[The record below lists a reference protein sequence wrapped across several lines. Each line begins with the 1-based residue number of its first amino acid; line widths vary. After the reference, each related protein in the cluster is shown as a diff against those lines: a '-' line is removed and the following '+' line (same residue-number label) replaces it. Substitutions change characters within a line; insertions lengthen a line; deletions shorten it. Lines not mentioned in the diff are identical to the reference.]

1 LRVCRESTFQELK
14 RIVDF
19 FESHFHSSEYRIV
32 FNYVANRKLFR
43 KFPELKSDL
52 KKATFSEDEEKQ
64 SSPLITL
71 ASCPRRVWSCHKA
84 AWRPQPIRQ
93 MSPRDRR
100 KSADEGEETF
110 KLDF

>member
-1 LRVCRESTFQELK
+1 MKAIFIPLNIELC
-14 RIVDF
+14 
-19 FESHFHSSEYRIV
+19 
-32 FNYVANRKLFR
+32 ANKKLLR
-43 KFPELKSDL
+43 KFPEPKGDL
-52 KKATFSEDEEKQ
+52 KKPTVSEDEEKQ
-64 SSPLITL
+64 SSLLITL
-71 ASCPRRVWSCHKA
+71 ASCPRRVLSCHKA